1 MNLLELL
8 RLKCLEVEITNQIPM
23 TKFCWA
29 ILIPVFPEAENQG
42 LQIL

>member
-8 RLKCLEVEITNQIPM
+8 RLKSLEVEITMP
-23 TKFCWA
+23 KFCWA

-42 LQIL
+42 LPIL